1 MNWQI
6 LVVEDTADDV
16 QLVST
21 ILQHSGITVH
31 TATNGKEALKLL
43 ETLKPTCIISDLSM
57 PVMDG
62 WEFLKQVRANPASQ
76 NIPVIAVTAY
86 YSAELAADAFN
97 AGFLGFFP
105 KPVNPRTF
113 VQQLEKLLS

>member
-6 LVVEDTADDV
+6 LVVEDTADDS

-21 ILQHSGITVH
+21 ILEHSGIKVYV
-31 TATNGKEALKLL
+31 AGNGKEALKQL
-43 ETLKPTCIISDLSM
+43 ERLQPSCIITDLSM

-62 WEFLKQVRANPASQ
+62 WELLSQ
-76 NIPVIAVTAY
+76 LRENKSTAQIPVIAVTAY
-86 YSAELAADAFN
+86 YSAELASDALS

-113 VQQLEKLLS
+113 VQQLEKLLG